1 MTISKLM
8 EHLQRSSCPNDTMTF
23 ETGVINLA
31 SGLTTIQSN
40 NGPITLTAVYGQG
53 DEDLT
58 VDAGTADGSATV
70 SVGIIGHGTGTSTSE
85 ISKVTLDGPDGVTL
99 SGNITTGDY
108 SDAAVDITGP
118 VTLGA
123 GITIDTANQQ

>member
-1 MTISKLM
+1 MVLKGAEYNFNNSVYIQAKAAGSNDDIRIDGASPTF
-8 EHLQRSSCPNDTMTF
+8 QATNDTITF

-58 VDAGTADGSATV
+58 VDAGTADGRRR
-70 SVGIIGHGTGTSTSE
+70 
-85 ISKVTLDGPDGVTL
+85 
-99 SGNITTGDY
+99 
-108 SDAAVDITGP
+108 
-118 VTLGA
+118 
-123 GITIDTANQQ
+123 